1 MITQFLSEAFTP
13 SSTSCENV
21 SNPYQNFGDTDG
33 APSNLPSVIGRFNGT
48 RRTTCDIENVLLNSN
63 MIVDQLLSTDQ
74 VNLSDELA
82 TLTVFSDHQALATS
96 SHVQVYIY
104 DYILLYFLSSLRKTV
119 HDSGHS
125 TNLFKQKKV

>member
-13 SSTSCENV
+13 QSTSCENV
-21 SNPYQNFGDTDG
+21 SNPYQYFGDTDG

-63 MIVDQLLSTDQ
+63 MIPDQLLSTDQ
-74 VNLSDELA
+74 VNFSDELA

-96 SHVQVYIY
+96 SHVQVF
-104 DYILLYFLSSLRKTV
+104 ILLYSFVFSV
-119 HDSGHS
+119 
-125 TNLFKQKKV
+125 